1 MQESILPK
9 FVLLISVFVLSCTC
23 VFLNGCCFLLLIFLN
38 RWSMV
43 ELMCI
48 FTVICPDTVVGFFLI
63 GFFWFSFIVL
73 FSVLFK
79 VVFWV
84 LDNKGFFSFLKFLKY
99 LVKPSVVY

>member
-9 FVLLISVFVLSCTC
+9 FVLLISVFALSCTC

-48 FTVICPDTVVGFFLI
+48 FTVICPDTVVGFLFCFVLFI
-63 GFFWFSFIVL
+63 GLFV
-73 FSVLFK
+73 FSVLFRL
-79 VVFWV
+79 VFWV
-84 LDNKGFFSFLKFLKY
+84 FLL
-99 LVKPSVVY
+99 